1 MSLLFIYLLMQT
13 IIHHVAHKSIKIVD
27 SGAFDL
33 SSEKRDCES
42 EWTGA
47 YANDDKWDMCPR
59 VCWDMLNE
67 FQIFHPG

>member
-33 SSEKRDCES
+33 SLGKRDAMD
-42 EWTGA
+42 G
-47 YANDDKWDMCPR
+47 D
-59 VCWDMLNE
+59 
-67 FQIFHPG
+67 